1 MDELTHVVSK
11 DLALGN
17 WIVLVDKS
25 VAGARMEPRLRD
37 LGTVLS
43 IRTLL
48 PCFEE
53 GIGLEA
59 FLEG

>member
-1 MDELTHVVSK
+1 MWYQ

-37 LGTVLS
+37 LGLSSASGYYCCVL
-43 IRTLL
+43 RR
-48 PCFEE
+48 
-53 GIGLEA
+53 A
-59 FLEG
+59 